1 MSIISYKHTFL
12 SANLHISINSYDKN
26 VENINVPLIIFT
38 LFKQVND
45 LKKVKM
51 FEQISFNDI
60 KLRIGDKLYKDGRLY
75 AEVMGESK
83 ELYFL
88 HKSGSSCDMP
98 NPYFK
103 KTIIENIL
111 FGKLF
116 LEEMHFQ

>member
-1 MSIISYKHTFL
+1 
-12 SANLHISINSYDKN
+12 
-26 VENINVPLIIFT
+26 
-38 LFKQVND
+38 